1 MIESGLLEWLIGH
14 LHDKCHIMSL
24 YRLEY
29 ATALLMNLSL
39 HRLAQARAS
48 KISSLLVSTLLILL
62 SIDHTSVSKV
72 TRIFNGNEKKN
83 LLEKLKASLCRLL
96 VTTVHQWS
104 IKQFFEQSCHQRGSK
119 KNEALGY
126 IGLSW
131 SQSKECGDK
140 VNALT
145 KYDSFR

>member
-1 MIESGLLEWLIGH
+1 MDPFACDMIVAMLQKLSLRRQQRIYMIESGLLEWLINH
-14 LHDKCHIMSL
+14 LHDKYRIISL

-72 TRIFNGNEKKN
+72 THAIFNKNICGKEKF
-83 LLEKLKASLCRLL
+83 L
-96 VTTVHQWS
+96 
-104 IKQFFEQSCHQRGSK
+104 
-119 KNEALGY
+119 
-126 IGLSW
+126 
-131 SQSKECGDK
+131 
-140 VNALT
+140 
-145 KYDSFR
+145 FRKF